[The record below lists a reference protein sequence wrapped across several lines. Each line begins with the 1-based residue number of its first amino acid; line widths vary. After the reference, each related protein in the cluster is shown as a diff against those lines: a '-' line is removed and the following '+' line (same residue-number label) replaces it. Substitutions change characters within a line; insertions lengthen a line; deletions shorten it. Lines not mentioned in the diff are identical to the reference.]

1 MNTSDIDRYEATKKR
16 NVNIL
21 IAQFMGMTIQ
31 GNPTL
36 LLRVDDNWRD
46 EIVPVSALDYDT
58 DWNSLMGV
66 VDEIESTLDADGYRY
81 IVEIS
86 NTLCIIWSDGDCVTS
101 QMRGHEGLTKIDAV
115 YAAVVE
121 FIKAEKA

>member
-86 NTLCIIWSDGDCVTS
+86 NTLCIIWSDGHCVTS

-121 FIKAEKA
+121 FIKAER

>member
-36 LLRVDDNWRD
+36 MLRDDNGRN
-46 EIVPVSALDYDT
+46 EIVPVASLDYDT
-58 DWNSLMGV
+58 SWNSLMPV
-66 VDEIESTLDADGYRY
+66 VEKIESTLDMDGYRY

-86 NTLCIIWSDGDCVTS
+86 KTLCIIWSDGDCVTS

>member
-1 MNTSDIDRYEATKKR
+1 MN
-16 NVNIL
+16 NNIL
-21 IAQFMGMTIQ
+21 IAQFMGYQVVVKPRVVNGKNYFEYLDDDTKKY
-31 GNPTL
+31 TYCKS
-36 LLRVDDNWRD
+36 LLRYHDQW
-46 EIVPVSALDYDT
+46 
-58 DWNSLMGV
+58 DWLMGV
-66 VDEIESTLDADGYRY
+66 VEKIESTLDADGYRY

>member
-1 MNTSDIDRYEATKKR
+1 MNNSENNT
-16 NVNIL
+16 L

-31 GNPTL
+31 GNTSL
-36 LLRVDDNWRD
+36 MLRDDNGRN
-46 EIVPVSALDYDT
+46 EIVPVAALDYDT

-66 VDEIESTLDADGYRY
+66 VDEIEATLDSDGYGHN
-81 IVEIS
+81 VEIS
-86 NTLCIIWSDGDCVTS
+86 NTLCVIRNGNYGGEVINE
-101 QMRGHEGLTKIDAV
+101 QEGLTKIDAV